1 MHWKKYEDDV
11 NISSEL
17 MKKTSCKYVVL
28 SIFEVP
34 LISDARKS
42 FKRVQ
47 HGTENIDDIF
57 GEL

>member
-1 MHWKKYEDDV
+1 M
-11 NISSEL
+11 ISNEL
-17 MKKTSCKYVVL
+17 RKNSSCQYFVL

-34 LISDARKS
+34 IISDARKS